1 MDNLQW
7 FKFSPSDWM
16 MGRIQRQPAQ
26 VQVDFIR
33 LCCKYWQKDCALLS
47 EDAQLEAIDSYDV
60 LVRHR
65 FITLDEDY
73 IRISFLDEQ
82 YEFANAKRNKA
93 SEAGKRSAEVRKRS
107 TDVQQTFNGGSTD
120 AEQIRVDKSRVDT
133 EEKRERKKSV
143 AAPPPLLDEV
153 IAYFKENGYT
163 EDAARRAWNYYNA
176 SLVDGG
182 RVWKDG
188 KGQTVKSWKQK
199 MQSVWFKDEYKIEQ
213 PREFHRPKDPTF

>member
-33 LCCKYWQKDCALLS
+33 LCCKYWQKDCSLLI

-107 TDVQQTFNGGSTD
+107 ADVQQTFNGGSTSV
-120 AEQIRVDKSRVDT
+120 EQIRVDKSRVDT
-133 EEKRERKKSV
+133 EEKRERKKGV
-143 AAPPPLLDEV
+143 TAPPTIDEV
-153 IAYFKENGYT
+153 IAYFVENGYT
-163 EDAARRAWNYYNA
+163 DKGAIKAWDYYNA
-176 SLVDGG
+176 SLDGG
-182 RVWKDG
+182 KLTWTDSAG
-188 KGQTVKSWKQK
+188 KAVRNWKQK
-199 MQSVWFKDEYKIEQ
+199 MRSVWFKDEYKIEQ

>member
-33 LCCKYWQKDCALLS
+33 LCCKYWQKDCALLC

-65 FITLDEDY
+65 FITLDDDY

-82 YEFANAKRNKA
+82 YQFANAKRNKA
-93 SEAGKRSAEVRKRS
+93 SEAGKRSAEVRKRL

-120 AEQIRVDKSRVDT
+120 DEQIRVDKSRVDI

-143 AAPPPLLDEV
+143 TAPPPPLESV

-163 EDAARRAWNYYNA
+163 EAGAKRAWDYYNA
-176 SLVDGG
+176 SLA
-182 RVWKDG
+182 DG
-188 KGQTVKSWKQK
+188 KQTWTDSTGKPIKNWKMK